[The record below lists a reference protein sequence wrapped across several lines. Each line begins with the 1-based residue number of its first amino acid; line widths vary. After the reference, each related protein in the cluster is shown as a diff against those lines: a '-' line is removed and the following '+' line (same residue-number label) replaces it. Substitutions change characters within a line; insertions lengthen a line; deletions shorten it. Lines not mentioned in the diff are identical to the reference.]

1 MRLGMQIRIFGVS
14 KNDQPRNEAVKGAP
28 NAGQLVRSS

>member
-1 MRLGMQIRIFGVS
+1 MQIRIFGVS

-28 NAGQLVRSS
+28 NTGQVS